1 MLPFF
6 PSDICVAPPAELT
19 NEVIAN
25 RHIIVL
31 QGKACLPRSGRLRC
45 DFQEGTVSFLPPS
58 GTNSKLMQHKEPT
71 DAMAVCF
78 RARIF
83 PFHTPCEITQYPF
96 FDYKQNEALHLSARE
111 KAVLDDAIRH
121 IVDEMSRGYD
131 RYSEMLVTEYL
142 KLFLDYCRRFYDR
155 QFITRGHLYDPIV
168 AKVTKDLDN
177 WIRSGCICLNNP
189 KLVVAY
195 FAKEH
200 HLSEAYFD
208 SMVKQKTGESTE
220 QLILRRRFLLAKEQL
235 ADTDQP
241 IDKIVSRLG
250 FSSCR
255 QLADLFE
262 TFEASTPEQ
271 YRSKM
276 RGESENEPIG

>member
-19 NEVIAN
+19 NEVIEN

-31 QGKACLPRSGRLRC
+31 QGKECLPGSGRLRC
-45 DFQEGTVSFLPPS
+45 DFQEGTVSFLQPS
-58 GTNSKLMQHKEPT
+58 DSNAKLLQHNESA
-71 DAMAVCF
+71 DAVAVCF

-83 PFHTPCEITQYPF
+83 PFHVSCEITQYPF

-111 KAVLDDAIRH
+111 KAVLDDTIRH

-131 RYSEMLVTEYL
+131 RYSELLATEYL
-142 KLFLDYCRRFYDR
+142 KLFLDHCRRFYDR
-155 QFITRGHLYDPIV
+155 QFITRGHRYDPVI

-177 WIRSGCICLNNP
+177 WILSGCICLNNP
-189 KLVVAY
+189 KIIVAY

-200 HLSEAYFD
+200 HMSEAYFD
-208 SMVKQKTGESTE
+208 SLVTQQTGESAE
-220 QLILRRRFLLAKEQL
+220 RLILRRRFLLAKEQL
-235 ADTDQP
+235 ANTDHP

-250 FSSCR
+250 FSSYR
-255 QLADLFE
+255 QLTDLFE
-262 TFEASTPEQ
+262 AFEACTPEQ
-271 YRSKM
+271 YRNKT
-276 RGESENEPIG
+276 RGASDDDSVG